1 MLQYAAFSFI
11 ARKTC
16 VRLFSVKS
24 RYFQRYCNGKR
35 CFVTLI
41 LTRFYLKQRF
51 CLFWLGSA
59 VFIIIFQSTTVS
71 SLFIIK
77 LHFWRSILPKECFGL
92 LATILSCFQPYVTKK
107 SVFSLLCLKY
117 AACSFIA
124 GKTCFGFFAVKLGCF
139 QYYCTGKRLSAA
151 SYFDFYLILLK
162 RTFFFLFGLGT
173 LFQYHVSENRLF
185 FFFIAKL
192 RFWTFILHKTCV
204 GNKIESFELYVTKSS
219 ALVSRWKTRC
229 FKLHSTENMFWL
241 ASNEI
246 GFLEVYIAK
255 KAFLLFV
262 CYNTLHSHK
271 KHVLAC

>member
-92 LATILSCFQPYVTKK
+92 LATILSCFEPYVTKK
-107 SVFSLLCLKY
+107 SVFFLLCLKY

-124 GKTCFGFFAVKLGCF
+124 GKTCFAFFAVKLGCF
-139 QYYCTGKRLSAA
+139 QYYCTGKRLSTSLQRAA
-151 SYFDFYLILLK
+151 LIFTWFCSK
-162 RTFFFLFGLGT
+162 ERFSFFLAW
-173 LFQYHVSENRLF
+173 V
-185 FFFIAKL
+185 
-192 RFWTFILHKTCV
+192 
-204 GNKIESFELYVTKSS
+204 
-219 ALVSRWKTRC
+219 RC
-229 FKLHSTENMFWL
+229 FSIMFL
-241 ASNEI
+241 RT
-246 GFLEVYIAK
+246 GFS
-255 KAFLLFV
+255 FF
-262 CYNTLHSHK
+262 S
-271 KHVLAC
+271 